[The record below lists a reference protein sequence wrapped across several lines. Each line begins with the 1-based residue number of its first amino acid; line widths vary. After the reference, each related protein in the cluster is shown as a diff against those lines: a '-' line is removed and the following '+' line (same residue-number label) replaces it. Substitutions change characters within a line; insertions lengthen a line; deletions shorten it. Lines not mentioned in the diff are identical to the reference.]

1 MVLATTRPSGNKFS
15 GIEKTVYFYVVEKGG
30 YYIAFTKDTEL
41 KVFKILEE
49 IFLNLYELKK

>member
-30 YYIAFTKDTEL
+30 YCIAFTKDTEL

-49 IFLNLYELKK
+49 IFLNLYEL